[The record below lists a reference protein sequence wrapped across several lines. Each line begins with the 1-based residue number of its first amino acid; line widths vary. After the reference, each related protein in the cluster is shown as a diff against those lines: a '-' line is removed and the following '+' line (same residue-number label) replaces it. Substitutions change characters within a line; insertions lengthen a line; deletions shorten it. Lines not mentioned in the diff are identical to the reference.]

1 MPAINTLRGIYPG
14 VTCSCFGFLRPLPDK
29 RARVFLYTNSNYNYM
44 GLLNNIKDAFNK
56 AEFTVA
62 PNKKLKTISSEFKKT
77 FDLTLVFYKGVT
89 IADGELTLN
98 QLGKKTTKEVNT
110 TADGIQI
117 KGNTKVGDAEK
128 MFDKAFGVTVQIK
141 DKTGK
146 NLVPNDIT
154 IGQAARGEYK

>member
-1 MPAINTLRGIYPG
+1 MGRNALN
-14 VTCSCFGFLRPLPDK
+14 SK
-29 RARVFLYTNSNYNYM
+29 TNSDM

-62 PNKKLKTISSEFKKT
+62 PNKKLKTISAEFKKS

-89 IADGELTLN
+89 IADPELTLN

-110 TADGIQI
+110 TADGLKI
-117 KGNTKVGDAEK
+117 KGSTKVGEAEK

-141 DKTGK
+141 DKEGK
-146 NLVPNDIT
+146 ILVPNEIT
-154 IGQAARGEYK
+154 IGQAARGEYKKP